1 MQKTFNKYTFII
13 MTAAIFLIL
22 FINFV
27 FTYHSIESQQ
37 FNTFRTKIEQVIHTL
52 ENNQAE
58 LLLLKE
64 SLDEDYLTRAKAAAY
79 VLDRQEELSLDVP
92 EMQHLAHILNVDE
105 LHVIDENGI
114 IVFGSVPQYIGIDMA
129 DHPQTSAFLA
139 MLDSEDE
146 DAYLIQDAQPNAAE
160 NKVMQYVGVAK
171 KTKKGIVQVGFE
183 PKRQMDAQSR
193 NTYDYIF
200 SKFPTDVGEDIF
212 AVDCVTGEVV
222 GHSGSMENLG
232 SGNYYELNQLMDC
245 MDGSYQKGKDGES
258 VYILSRK
265 YEDVLICAMLP
276 KDIMFRKL
284 KETVINTLLYLLFI
298 MAAVIVLLN
307 YLVKR
312 RVIDGIHSINDKL
325 SFITEGN
332 FDTMVEVGGNR
343 EFEELSSGINTM
355 VKSIVNIS
363 DRISA
368 IIEMS
373 GIPLAAFEY
382 RNDMKHIFATSRLK
396 VLLGITD
403 RKAAELYGN
412 GSLFNEYIKGIMENA
427 VEGEEDIYK
436 INNLKYLRMHI
447 SFSSDGYLG
456 VITDVTKDMME
467 KQKMQYEN
475 THDTLTG
482 LYKYQHFKYLAA
494 GILKKM
500 PSGNIGAAVMLDLD
514 DFKSINDNYG
524 HDIGDKYLQGFAA
537 VMKSMP
543 EKHFLTARRSGDE
556 FCMMIYG
563 CEDKFDV
570 IKFLDQFYAKLQE
583 NSIMLSVGQS
593 KTISA
598 SGGFAWTGD
607 CGSDISELLS
617 RADEALYE
625 VKKET
630 KGHYAEHKGDLAN
643 E

>member
-1 MQKTFNKYTFII
+1 MQKTFNKYTFVI
-13 MTAAIFLIL
+13 MTAAILLIL
-22 FINFV
+22 FLNFIY
-27 FTYHSIESQQ
+27 TYHSIEYQQ

-52 ENNQAE
+52 ENNQTE

-64 SLDEDYLTRAKAAAY
+64 SLDEDYLIRAKAAAY

-92 EMQHLAHILNVDE
+92 EMQHLASILNVDE

-129 DHPQTSAFLA
+129 DHPQTSAFLS
-139 MLDSEDE
+139 MLESGDE
-146 DAYLIQDAQPNAAE
+146 DAYLIQEAQPNAAE

-171 KTKKGIVQVGFE
+171 KTQKGIVQVGFE

-193 NTYDYIF
+193 NTYEYIF
-200 SKFPTDVGEDIF
+200 SKFPTDVGEDFF
-212 AVDCVTGEVV
+212 AVDCVTEEVV
-222 GHSGSMENLG
+222 GHSGSMEKEFDTD
-232 SGNYYELNQLMDC
+232 YYKLSQLMDC
-245 MDGSYQKGKDGES
+245 MDGSYKKGKDGES
-258 VYILSRK
+258 VYVVSRK

-298 MAAVIVLLN
+298 MIAVIVLLN

-325 SFITEGN
+325 SLITDGN
-332 FDTMVEVGGNR
+332 FDIMVEVGGNR

-382 RNDMKHIFATSRLK
+382 RSDMKHIFATSGLK
-396 VLLGITD
+396 VLLGISD
-403 RKAAELYGN
+403 RKAEELYGN
-412 GSLFNEYIKGIMENA
+412 SSLFDEYIKGIMENA
-427 VEGEEDIYK
+427 VEGDIYK
-436 INNLKYLRMHI
+436 INNMKYVRMHI
-447 SFSSDGYLG
+447 SSSSDGYLG
-456 VITDVTKDMME
+456 VITDVTEDMME
-467 KQKMQYEN
+467 RQKMHYAN

-482 LYKYQHFKYLAA
+482 LYTYDHFKYLAER
-494 GILKKM
+494 ILKRM
-500 PSGNIGAAVMLDLD
+500 PLGKICAAVMLDLD

-524 HDIGDKYLQGFAA
+524 HDIGDRYLQAFSA

-543 EKHFLTARRSGDE
+543 EEHFLTARRSGDE
-556 FCMMIYG
+556 FCMMIYNCG
-563 CEDKFDV
+563 DTFDI
-570 IKFLDQFYAKLQE
+570 IKFLDNFYEELQG
-583 NSIMLSVGQS
+583 NSITLSEGQS
-593 KTISA
+593 KIISV
-598 SGGFAWTGD
+598 SGGFAWTAD
-607 CGSDISELLS
+607 RGSGILELLS
-617 RADEALYE
+617 HADEALYE
-625 VKKET
+625 MKKET
-630 KGHYAEHKGDLAN
+630 KGHYTEYMG
-643 E
+643 